1 MQNFT
6 FGNSGWMGR
15 KLGGDDFHIHM
26 KARALLQNISLFSR
40 HNYSKCVSTI
50 NSKNTLDHSFLTLY
64 SCVWKKYTSRQ
75 KKLYNSKTLHSR
87 VDELSSIIL

>member
-1 MQNFT
+1 
-6 FGNSGWMGR
+6 MGR

-64 SCVWKKYTSRQ
+64 SCV
-75 KKLYNSKTLHSR
+75 
-87 VDELSSIIL
+87 